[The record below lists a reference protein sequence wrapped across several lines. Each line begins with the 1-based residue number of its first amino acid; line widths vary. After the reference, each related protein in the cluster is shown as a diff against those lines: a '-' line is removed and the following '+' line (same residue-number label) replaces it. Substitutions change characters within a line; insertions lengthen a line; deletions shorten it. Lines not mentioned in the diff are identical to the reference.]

1 MPAGDRHPFAYPT
14 SAHKR
19 RHRPPQ
25 FSRYQQYKPWLRDEF
40 VFTCVYCL
48 SRETWSRNSN
58 FYGVEHFKAKSSFKA
73 GIVDYDNLLY
83 ACNECNRIKGAKTL
97 PADLHPE
104 MAGWGNDL
112 QIQDDGSIVGLNKRG
127 VAIIK
132 WFELDSAELTLWRFK
147 HLDLYKEAMKRA
159 RTQHVAQTRL
169 KHYFG
174 FPQDMPHFSANSGA
188 MRPYSARAELPEWY

>member
-19 RHRPPQ
+19 RHRPPH
-25 FSRYQQYKPWLRDEF
+25 FSRYQQYKLWLRDEF

-58 FYGVEHFKAKSSFKA
+58 FYGVEHFKPKSSFKA

-83 ACNECNRIKGAKTL
+83 ACNECNRIKGAKAL

-104 MAGWGNDL
+104 VAGWGQDL
-112 QIQDDGSIVGLNKRG
+112 QIQDDGSIIALTKRG
-127 VAIIK
+127 IAIIK
-132 WFELDSAELTLWRFK
+132 WFELDSAELNRWRQM
-147 HLDLYKEAMKRA
+147 HLDLYREALKRA
-159 RTQHVAQTRL
+159 GTQQAARTRL
-169 KHYFG
+169 RNYFG
-174 FPQDMPHFSANSGA
+174 FPPNMPHFANDSGA
-188 MRPYSARAELPEWY
+188 IRPYSTRSYLPDWF